1 MKILFIVFNQV
12 GRGTYLRAHELA
24 RALTKLG
31 HEMTILASAV
41 QLRAETKIHVQD
53 GLKIIEV
60 SDRINGP
67 TRAGWDL
74 GNLSARIKAIRSLN
88 FDLVH
93 GFESRPTVIYPAL
106 TLHKKGVSLF
116 LDWADWFGSKGSI
129 EERPNLM
136 IRALLRPF
144 ENYYETHFR
153 KLPLGT
159 SVICRTLAQRAISL
173 GVPENKV
180 CLLPNGFDVENWSP
194 ISTEQARLT
203 LGLAQKQFFVG
214 YLGSFFP
221 NDATLVIDTFNRLTA
236 SDSQIKFM
244 HIGYSNYRVKPGV
257 NHSAAVIETG
267 PKSFQNMQTYLS
279 ACDVLLLPFK
289 NNPAN
294 NGRFPLKFSNY
305 LACGRPI
312 IATDVGDIPH
322 YIKKHRC
329 GIVIEDSP
337 EALVQAIHHL
347 KAHPDLGSDCGQSA
361 LELSGNPQ
369 ESWLS
374 RATTL
379 N

>member
-1 MKILFIVFNQV
+1 MPK
-12 GRGTYLRAHELA
+12 
-24 RALTKLG
+24 
-31 HEMTILASAV
+31 TI
-41 QLRAETKIHVQD
+41 
-53 GLKIIEV
+53 
-60 SDRINGP
+60 
-67 TRAGWDL
+67 
-74 GNLSARIKAIRSLN
+74 
-88 FDLVH
+88 
-93 GFESRPTVIYPAL
+93 
-106 TLHKKGVSLF
+106 
-116 LDWADWFGSKGSI
+116 
-129 EERPNLM
+129 
-136 IRALLRPF
+136 
-144 ENYYETHFR
+144 
-153 KLPLGT
+153 
-159 SVICRTLAQRAISL
+159 
-173 GVPENKV
+173 
-180 CLLPNGFDVENWSP
+180 
-194 ISTEQARLT
+194 
-203 LGLAQKQFFVG
+203 FVG

-294 NGRFPLKFSNY
+294 NGRFPLKFFK
-305 LACGRPI
+305 LPGLRKVI

-322 YIKKHRC
+322 YIKKASVWHCYRRL
-329 GIVIEDSP
+329 P

-379 N
+379 NQFYSEHIKGKP